1 MIHYIYFYKHY
12 NIIDTKSDIS
22 IINSNWNKN
31 WGLSAVTQTAIDSL
45 NNKQQTAI
53 TSLAV
58 NG

>member
-1 MIHYIYFYKHY
+1 MLKLKYH
-12 NIIDTKSDIS
+12 

>member
-12 NIIDTKSDIS
+12 NIDTKSDIYT
-22 IINSNWNKN
+22 INSDWNKN
-31 WGLSAVTQTAIDSL
+31 WRLSAVAQTAIDSL